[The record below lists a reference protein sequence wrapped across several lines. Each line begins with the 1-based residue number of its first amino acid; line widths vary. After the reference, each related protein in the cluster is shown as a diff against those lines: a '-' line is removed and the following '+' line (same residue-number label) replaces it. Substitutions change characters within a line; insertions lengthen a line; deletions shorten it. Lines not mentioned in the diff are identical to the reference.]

1 MSLSKKNAGKWTD
14 EMMLPPCSLSW
25 PLPSPKSFS
34 VSSSAS
40 TLRPTMKTLAP
51 LLASGG
57 SVSSR

>member
-1 MSLSKKNAGKWTD
+1 
-14 EMMLPPCSLSW
+14 MMLPPCSLSW

-51 LLASGG
+51 LLASGV
-57 SVSSR
+57 SVS